1 MSPSTD
7 PTKRPPVSSNLK
19 HGSARS
25 LGTLS
30 VLPAEVL
37 LLVVRQ
43 LSNSL
48 ADLRNFLQTCRAAV
62 RLAGPTLWSSIWYFD
77 DKYPTATYHR
87 MTQSLWVRRDNAVRG
102 VDYAAWVR
110 DLDLLGLEDAE
121 DGGSAFADSRHVAVL
136 AQTVNVTRLA
146 LVPTSSA
153 LGPVCDGF
161 VEGPDG
167 KRTVLVPNLR
177 ELVVYGM
184 ASAQPSFLGSYVLK
198 LLQSPHRANLAKL
211 NLDLTRPDLI
221 ADWSQLVELA
231 DAIRAGSR
239 DRASVGNLSAL
250 EDLSLTAQTMEPWL
264 VLLTIFYGTDRPVV
278 PALRKL
284 SLVRHVPAGTD
295 EELDIPPADHV
306 HLARTLQ
313 RLPLTS
319 LQLAHFTVTAA
330 MMDVWAATPSVLWT
344 DLMHLT
350 LLFVECATRAVWQKW
365 IALLPPTLVSL
376 RVFGRIVDVQ
386 PDAMAPT
393 QPVEAASIPGGS
405 AMAVA
410 PPELWSAWA
419 CVLGDLL
426 DLKSAGL
433 TDFVLQIPDVGPRAT
448 RALAAFLRTCPQLQT
463 VMLQLVGGGGTVAE
477 LTGAVARALPPSTR
491 RLELRIPGWRM
502 EVFGPENGDGN
513 SDDEVEAV
521 TEPNDTME
529 PFRDLLKC
537 DRDVLAATHDGSLV
551 LNARLLR
558 VLCVGEYEVHAHPR
572 SLLY

>member
-1 MSPSTD
+1 MPMPTG
-7 PTKRPPVSSNLK
+7 PTKPLPVSSNHK
-19 HGSARS
+19 HGSAQS
-25 LGTLS
+25 LGALS

-37 LLVVRQ
+37 FLVVRR
-43 LSNSL
+43 LATSL
-48 ADLRNFLQTCRAAV
+48 ADLRNFLQTCRSAV
-62 RLAGPTLWSSIWYFD
+62 RLVGPTLWKSIWYFD
-77 DKYPTATYHR
+77 DQYPTAMYHR
-87 MTQSLWVRRDNAVRG
+87 MTQTLWVRRDNVVRG

-121 DGGSAFADSRHVAVL
+121 DGGAAFADSRHVAVL

-153 LGPVCDGF
+153 LGLVCVGF

-167 KRTVLVPNLR
+167 KQTVLVPILR

-184 ASAQPSFLGSYVLK
+184 ASAKSSYLGSYVLK
-198 LLQSPHRANLAKL
+198 LLQSSHRGNLAKL

-221 ADWSQLVELA
+221 ADWPQLAKLA

-239 DRASVGNLSAL
+239 DRASLGSLSAL
-250 EDLSLTAQTMEPWL
+250 EDLSLTAQTMVSWL
-264 VLLTIFYGTDRPVV
+264 VLLTIFCGTDPPVA

-284 SLVRHVPAGTD
+284 SLVGHVPAGAD
-295 EELDIPPADHV
+295 EELEIPPTDHV
-306 HLARTLQ
+306 HLARTLH

-330 MMDVWAATPSVLWT
+330 MMDVWTATPSALWT
-344 DLMHLT
+344 DIEHLT
-350 LLFVECATRAVWQKW
+350 LLFVECATHAVWQQW

-376 RVFGRIVDVQ
+376 RVIGRIVDVQ

-410 PPELWSAWA
+410 LPELWSAWV

-426 DLKSAGL
+426 DLKSAKL
-433 TDFVLQIPDVGPRAT
+433 MDLVLQIPDVGPRAT
-448 RALAAFLRTCPQLQT
+448 RSLAAFLRTLPQLQT
-463 VMLQLVGGGGTVAE
+463 VMLQLVGGGGTIAE
-477 LTGAVARALPPSTR
+477 LTKAVARALPPSTR

-502 EVFGPENGDGN
+502 EVFGPENGNGN
-513 SDDEVEAV
+513 GDDEIEAV
-521 TEPNDTME
+521 TQPSNTMDPGHMRE
-529 PFRDLLKC
+529 QFRAPSTC
-537 DRDVLAATHDGSLV
+537 A
-551 LNARLLR
+551 
-558 VLCVGEYEVHAHPR
+558 
-572 SLLY
+572 

>member
-1 MSPSTD
+1 MSTSTD
-7 PTKRPPVSSNLK
+7 PTKRLPVSSTHK

-25 LGTLS
+25 LGALS

-37 LLVVRQ
+37 LLVVRR
-43 LSNSL
+43 LATSL
-48 ADLRNFLQTCRAAV
+48 ADLRNFLQTCRSAV
-62 RLAGPTLWSSIWYFD
+62 RLVGPTLWKSIWYFD
-77 DKYPTATYHR
+77 DQYPTATYHR

-146 LVPTSSA
+146 LIPTSSA
-153 LGPVCDGF
+153 LGPVCDGY

-167 KRTVLVPNLR
+167 ERTVLVPNLR

-184 ASAQPSFLGSYVLK
+184 ASAKSSYLGSYVLK
-198 LLQSPHRANLAKL
+198 LLHSSHRANLAKL

-221 ADWSQLVELA
+221 SDWPQLAKLA
-231 DAIRAGSR
+231 NAIRAGSR
-239 DRASVGNLSAL
+239 DRASVGSLSAL

-264 VLLTIFYGTDRPVV
+264 VLLTIFYSTDPPVA

-284 SLVRHVPAGTD
+284 SLVRHIPAGAD
-295 EELDIPPADHV
+295 EELDIPPTDHI
-306 HLARTLQ
+306 HLARTLH

-330 MMDVWAATPSVLWT
+330 MMDVWDATPSVHWANLT
-344 DLMHLT
+344 HLT
-350 LLFVECATRAVWQKW
+350 LLFVECATHAVWQKW

-393 QPVEAASIPGGS
+393 QPVEAASISGGS

-419 CVLGDLL
+419 CVLGDLS
-426 DLKSAGL
+426 DLKSAKL
-433 TDFVLQIPDVGPRAT
+433 TDLVLQIPDVGPRAT

-477 LTGAVARALPPSTR
+477 LTKAVARALPPSTR

-502 EVFGPENGDGN
+502 EVFGPENCDGTN
-513 SDDEVEAV
+513 DDEVEIV
-521 TEPNDTME
+521 TRPTKTMD
-529 PFRDLLKC
+529 PTCWLQPMTAL
-537 DRDVLAATHDGSLV
+537 S
-551 LNARLLR
+551 
-558 VLCVGEYEVHAHPR
+558 Y
-572 SLLY
+572 

>member
-1 MSPSTD
+1 MSTPTD
-7 PTKRPPVSSNLK
+7 PMKPLPVLSNHER

-25 LGTLS
+25 LGALS

-37 LLVVRQ
+37 LLVVRR
-43 LSNSL
+43 LASSL

-62 RLAGPTLWSSIWYFD
+62 RLVGPALWKSIWYFD
-77 DKYPTATYHR
+77 DQYPTATYHR
-87 MTQSLWVRRDNAVRG
+87 MTQSLWVCRDNAVRG

-110 DLDLLGLEDAE
+110 DLDLLGLDDAE
-121 DGGSAFADSRHVAVL
+121 DGGSAYADSRHVAVL

-167 KRTVLVPNLR
+167 KRTILVPNLR
-177 ELVVYGM
+177 ELVVFGM

-198 LLQSPHRANLAKL
+198 LLHSSHRANLAKL

-239 DRASVGNLSAL
+239 DRASVGSLLAL
-250 EDLSLTAQTMEPWL
+250 EDLSLTSQIMEPWL
-264 VLLTIFYGTDRPVV
+264 VLLTICYGTDPPVA

-306 HLARTLQ
+306 QLARTLH

-319 LQLAHFTVTAA
+319 LQLAHFTVTPA

-344 DLMHLT
+344 DLTHLT
-350 LLFVECATRAVWQKW
+350 LLFVECATHAVWQQW

-386 PDAMAPT
+386 PDVMAPT

-426 DLKSAGL
+426 DLKSAKL
-433 TDFVLQIPDVGPRAT
+433 TDL
-448 RALAAFLRTCPQLQT
+448 LHS
-463 VMLQLVGGGGTVAE
+463 VMLQLVGGGGAVAE
-477 LTGAVARALPPSTR
+477 LTKAIARALPPSTH

-502 EVFGPENGDGN
+502 EVFGPET
-513 SDDEVEAV
+513 V
-521 TEPNDTME
+521 
-529 PFRDLLKC
+529 
-537 DRDVLAATHDGSLV
+537 
-551 LNARLLR
+551 
-558 VLCVGEYEVHAHPR
+558 
-572 SLLY
+572 